1 MTYFGEDGK
10 LSEHRGD
17 SQWRFCQIPAEREHR
32 AQFTYGH
39 FTCPH
44 RVTTLPSPRPCNR
57 QTTPGRAACF
67 YGELVDKA
75 HACHHLSCASGS
87 KSCTTT
93 VKCGNVKLKKSRGTE
108 LGSIHTCKS
117 PARVLGN
124 QASTKLPRCDFCITV
139 NTIHCQ
145 QLSLVKSY

>member
-1 MTYFGEDGK
+1 MTCFGEDGK

-17 SQWRFCQIPAEREHR
+17 SWWRFCQIPAEREDR
-32 AQFTYGH
+32 AQFTYCH
-39 FTCPH
+39 FTCPKG
-44 RVTTLPSPRPCNR
+44 SPLCHLRGHAVGKR
-57 QTTPGRAACF
+57 HPGRAAFF
-67 YGELVDKA
+67 YGELIDKA

-93 VKCGNVKLKKSRGTE
+93 MKCGNMKLKKSRETE

-117 PARVLGN
+117 PAWVLGK
-124 QASTKLPRCDFCITV
+124 QAITELPRCDFCIMV

>member
-10 LSEHRGD
+10 LRNIEVTVDEDFVKFLLKGRQGTAYLLPLHL
-17 SQWRFCQIPAEREHR
+17 
-32 AQFTYGH
+32 
-39 FTCPH
+39 PH
-44 RVTTLPSPRPCNR
+44 RVTTLPSPRPCSR
-57 QTTPGRAACF
+57 QTTPRQGRLF
-67 YGELVDKA
+67 YGELIDKA

-93 VKCGNVKLKKSRGTE
+93 MKCGNMKLKKSRETE

-117 PARVLGN
+117 PAWVLGK
-124 QASTKLPRCDFCITV
+124 QAITELPRCDFCIMV

>member
-1 MTYFGEDGK
+1 MNIEVTVDEDFVKFLLKGK
-10 LSEHRGD
+10 TGHSLLTATS
-17 SQWRFCQIPAEREHR
+17 PAPTGSPLCHLH
-32 AQFTYGH
+32 GH
-39 FTCPH
+39 AVGKRH
-44 RVTTLPSPRPCNR
+44 
-57 QTTPGRAACF
+57 PGRAAFF
-67 YGELVDKA
+67 YGELIDKA

-93 VKCGNVKLKKSRGTE
+93 MKCGNMKLKKSRETE

-117 PARVLGN
+117 PAWVLGK
-124 QASTKLPRCDFCITV
+124 QAITELPRCDFCIMV